1 MNARLSLFSF
11 AFLVPLGTLVCVA
24 PADPAG
30 DRMSAVVSGLSHPV
44 EIVGRPPSR
53 MTLDE
58 RLHRSGATAVSIAV
72 VRAGRLDW
80 AQGFGVLS
88 EGSEASASSTTL
100 FQAASISKPVTAL
113 ATLVLAEAGKLD
125 LDTDVND
132 ALTSWKVPENEFT
145 AASPVTIR
153 GILSH
158 SAGFTNGSVGSYA
171 AGEAVPSLTDALR
184 GDAPSTEPPATVE
197 YPPGS
202 RTVYSGGGYS
212 VLQQLLIDVTGT
224 PFGQLMSDSVL
235 APIGMM
241 DSYFAQP
248 LRSELEHRAAIGH
261 DSSGQPIPGRWE
273 TLPEM
278 AAGGLWST
286 AEDLARMT
294 IALHRAWVTEDGILS
309 PETTRMMMTP
319 VLGSRGLGFETDRVG
334 DRVRYFHTG
343 SNRGY
348 RAIIVGFPETGD
360 AAVILA
366 NGDNAGELRYE
377 ILRSIAR
384 VYDWPGYEIMRK
396 TVVVSD
402 PKTYGEYVGVYDYG
416 GGYTTTILLDDDR
429 LYARLTGGS
438 PVEVFVEGPDRLFS
452 LGGVE
457 YAFTRESGAIHGLTA
472 DLGDGSPITARR
484 R

>member
-1 MNARLSLFSF
+1 ML
-11 AFLVPLGTLVCVA
+11 PIGTLVCT
-24 PADPAG
+24 PPGDPPAG
-30 DRMSAVVSGLSHPV
+30 SAEDRIGKVISGLSHSV
-44 EIVGRPPSR
+44 EIVGRPPLR
-53 MTLDE
+53 LTLDE
-58 RLHRSGATAVSIAV
+58 RLHHSGATGVSIAV
-72 VRAGRLDW
+72 VRAGQLDW

-88 EGSEASASSTTL
+88 EGSEALVSSTTL

-113 ATLVLAEAGKLD
+113 ATLRLVEAGKLD
-125 LDTDVND
+125 LETDVND
-132 ALTSWKVPENEFT
+132 ELTSWKVPENEFT

-184 GDAPSTEPPATVE
+184 GDAPSTEPPATVD
-197 YPPGS
+197 YLPGS

-224 PFGQLMSDSVL
+224 SFERLMADTVL
-235 APIGMM
+235 TPVGMA

-248 LRSELEHRAAIGH
+248 IPSELEYRAAVGH
-261 DSSGQPIPGRWE
+261 DSSGHPIPGRWE

-294 IALHRAWVTEDGILS
+294 IALHHAWQGAEGGILS
-309 PETTRMMMTP
+309 PETTQMMMTP
-319 VLGSRGLGFETDRVG
+319 VLGSRGLGFEIDRVG
-334 DRVRYFHTG
+334 QRVRYVHTG

-384 VYDWPGYEIMRK
+384 VYGWPGYETIRK
-396 TVVVSD
+396 NVVESD
-402 PKTYGEYVGVYDYG
+402 PEAYDEFVGVYDYG
-416 GGYTTTILLDDDR
+416 GGYTTTMLLDDGR
-429 LYARLTGGS
+429 LYAQLTGRS
-438 PVEVFVEGPDRLFS
+438 AVEVFVEGPDQLFS

-457 YAFTRESGAIHGLTA
+457 YVFTRESGIIHGLTA
-472 DLGDGSPITARR
+472 DLGDGSPIAARKR
-484 R
+484 